1 LFHLF
6 FIEFDFEFHLFPIRH
21 SKAVLK
27 MNNDQE
33 ALVDNAMGPKFAIH
47 ISLKMNFELFIKI
60 CHPHFIE
67 NE

>member
-1 LFHLF
+1 
-6 FIEFDFEFHLFPIRH
+6 
-21 SKAVLK
+21 

-47 ISLKMNFELFIKI
+47 ISMKMNFELFIKI
-60 CHPHFIE
+60 CHPHFIK